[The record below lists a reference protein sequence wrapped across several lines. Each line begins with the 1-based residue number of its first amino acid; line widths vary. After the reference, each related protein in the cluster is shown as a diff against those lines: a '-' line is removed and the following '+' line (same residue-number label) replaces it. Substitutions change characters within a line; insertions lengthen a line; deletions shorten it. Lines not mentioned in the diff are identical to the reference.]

1 MKIEKFK
8 EHLVAFDF
16 ESETVNAT
24 DLMKAFPNKR
34 MNDFLK
40 LDQTKKFIEVLK
52 SDNDDIRVTNNEI
65 LTIVRGNFNNKRSQ
79 GTWMHRILALKFAA
93 WLSPEFELFVYK
105 SFDTYLKNQFRI
117 LDEKFVN
124 QQRMLDYYSDRDD
137 ISDIYPRMLKV

>member
-8 EHLVAFDF
+8 DSLIAFDF

-24 DLMKAFPNKR
+24 DLLKSFPNKR
-34 MNDFLK
+34 MNDFIK

-52 SDNDDIRVTNNEI
+52 SDNDNNRVTDNEI
-65 LTIVRGNFNNKRSQ
+65 ITVIRGNFNDKRSQ

-105 SFDTYLKNQFRI
+105 TFDAFIKEQFK
-117 LDEKFVN
+117 LQDKKFVD
-124 QQRMLDYYSDRDD
+124 QQRMLDYYSDKDD
-137 ISDIYPRMLKV
+137 IADLYPRKR